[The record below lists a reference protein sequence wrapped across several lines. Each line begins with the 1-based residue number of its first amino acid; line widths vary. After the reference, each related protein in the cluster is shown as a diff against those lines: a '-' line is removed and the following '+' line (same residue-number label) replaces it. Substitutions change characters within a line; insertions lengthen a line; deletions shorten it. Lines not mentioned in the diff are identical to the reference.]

1 MLPLPLLVVVA
12 NKQASKQAN
21 KPNTS
26 SALRMYFAHGLA
38 GSGSAKGA
46 HTHPLVRADA
56 SSTHGFTECS
66 FARRRSSLSSAR
78 LEFLAV
84 SAVSSDAMQS
94 IRCDRRTRLH
104 AGGQAGRQR
113 VSVQGKSVRRA
124 GFTSAGKSSLFF
136 LLLRARVIISR
147 HSRFSGG
154 RKGAFFCTDVT
165 AGESLPSS
173 RARDQG
179 TLPAVCQWTRSPRF
193 ANPLVRLFFIEM
205 IPFSPL
211 FFA

>member
-1 MLPLPLLVVVA
+1 MLPVRESASGISFAIKGQPWTSWPETFDCVTAGSSARQQLHHA
-12 NKQASKQAN
+12 AAAAAGGGCKQASKQPN

-46 HTHPLVRADA
+46 HTHPLVRADT

-104 AGGQAGRQR
+104 AGGQAGRQAAR
-113 VSVQGKSVRRA
+113 ERA
-124 GFTSAGKSSLFF
+124 GKVRAPSWLHERRKVVSLFLAFTRACDQIASQSIFWWKKRCVF
-136 LLLRARVIISR
+136 LL
-147 HSRFSGG
+147 
-154 RKGAFFCTDVT
+154 
-165 AGESLPSS
+165 
-173 RARDQG
+173 
-179 TLPAVCQWTRSPRF
+179 
-193 ANPLVRLFFIEM
+193 
-205 IPFSPL
+205 
-211 FFA
+211 